1 MLRLVKFLFLLLV
14 ALAGAVFAYIN
25 PGEISVSYYF
35 GELTLPLGILIFILL
50 GTGVLIGVLGSL
62 YNVIGIHRENTRL
75 RRQASLAQQEINN
88 LRTMPLQDR

>member
-14 ALAGAVFAYIN
+14 AFTGAVFAYIN

-35 GELTLPLGILIFILL
+35 GVLTLPLGILIFVLL
-50 GTGVLIGVLGSL
+50 GGGVLIGVLGSL
-62 YNVIGIHRENTRL
+62 LNVIGIRRENTRL
-75 RRQASLAQQEINN
+75 RRQARLAQQEINN

>member
-25 PGEISVSYYF
+25 PGEVGVSYYF
-35 GELTLPLGILIFILL
+35 GQLTLPLGILIFVLL
-50 GTGVLIGVLGSL
+50 GIGVLIGVLGSL
-62 YNVIGIHRENTRL
+62 MNFVGIRRENTRL
-75 RRQASLAQQEINN
+75 KRQASLAQQEINN